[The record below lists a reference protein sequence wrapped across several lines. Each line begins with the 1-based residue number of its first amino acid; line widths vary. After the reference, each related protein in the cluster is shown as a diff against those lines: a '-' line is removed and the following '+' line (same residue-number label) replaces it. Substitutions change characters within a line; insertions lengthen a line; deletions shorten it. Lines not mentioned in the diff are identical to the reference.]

1 MSVDQDGEFRPGKS
15 RAAAERLTAGVDWAS
30 TDHAVAV
37 VDGRGVARDR
47 FVVAHRAADL
57 RRLVTRLHRAG
68 VSEVAIERGD
78 GPVVDALVEAGL
90 TVSVIAPNQLKNLR
104 SRYGQAG
111 NKDDRFDAFVLA
123 DTLRTD
129 RARLRPLT
137 RDSEQTL
144 TLRMTVRARQ
154 DLVRTRVALGQLR
167 AHLETTLPGA
177 IGLFRDIDS
186 DITLAFLRRFPSQDR
201 ADWLSPARL
210 ERWLRGV
217 SYNHLANLDRLW
229 AHLHDAARG
238 STGAQAPARAQI
250 TLTLVAALTALRQQ
264 IAALDTQL
272 TEQLTEH
279 PDAQIFTSLPRS
291 GTARAAR
298 LLAEIGDARGRYPT
312 QKL

>member
-1 MSVDQDGEFRPGKS
+1 MSVTDAPEPPRP
-15 RAAAERLTAGVDWAS
+15 TAGVDWA
-30 TDHAVAV
+30 TNDHAVAIV
-37 VDGRGVARDR
+37 APDGRQTHR
-47 FVVAHRAADL
+47 FPITHDAAGL
-57 RRLVTRLHRAG
+57 RSMVKQLLNAG
-68 VSEVAIERGD
+68 VGEVGIERPD
-78 GPVVDALVEAGL
+78 GPVVDALRQAGL
-90 TVSVIAPNQLKNLR
+90 TVYVIPPGQLKNLR
-104 SRYGQAG
+104 SRYGSAG
-111 NKDDRFDAFVLA
+111 NKDDRFDAYVLA
-123 DTLRTD
+123 DVVRTD
-129 RARLRPLT
+129 RRRLRPLLVDQPAT
-137 RDSEQTL
+137 TA
-144 TLRMTVRARQ
+144 LRQTVRARR
-154 DLVRTRVALGQLR
+154 DLVAHRVAMANQLR
-167 AHLETTLPGA
+167 AHLQTTLPGA